1 MSKLA
6 EMGKKKINSFPL
18 IIEGN
23 LPMKLA
29 IKPLV
34 LSTATLGLMLG
45 VAENAQASLIPN
57 ITASTNMGSAF
68 STNIANTV
76 NGAGLPSNTPSLTGS
91 HAAATVTNAWF
102 GTALTG
108 NITFNLNGSYS
119 LAGFSFWNF
128 NRYLFSWGI
137 KDVTV
142 QSSSD
147 GTTWTTIAGAPVQF
161 AIASNAPIPPA
172 VYSFSPVTAS
182 FVRFVVA
189 SNWGSVN
196 GTGFSEVQF
205 NRTPDQPPQ
214 LQSVPEPSSL
224 LALLAFGL
232 AGVGLRKR
240 M

>member
-1 MSKLA
+1 
-6 EMGKKKINSFPL
+6 
-18 IIEGN
+18 
-23 LPMKLA
+23 
-29 IKPLV
+29 
-34 LSTATLGLMLG
+34 MLG
-45 VAENAQASLIPN
+45 VAQKAQAALIPN

-91 HAAATVTNAWF
+91 HAGGSVSNAWF

-128 NRYLFSWGI
+128 NGQRTVGI
-137 KDVTV
+137 KGVTV
-142 QSSSD
+142 QASTN
-147 GTTWTTIAGAPVQF
+147 GTTFTTIAGAPTQF
-161 AIASNAPIPPA
+161 AIAATSSAA
-172 VYSFSPVTAS
+172 VNPETFSFSSPVTAS

-189 SNWGSVN
+189 SNWDSIN

-214 LQSVPEPSSL
+214 LQSVPESSSL

>member
-1 MSKLA
+1 
-6 EMGKKKINSFPL
+6 
-18 IIEGN
+18 
-23 LPMKLA
+23 MKLA

-34 LSTATLGLMLG
+34 LSTATLGLIFG
-45 VAENAQASLIPN
+45 VTQNAQAALI
-57 ITASTNMGSAF
+57 TGVTVSTDMGSNG
-68 STNIANTV
+68 TNIINTV
-76 NGAGLPSNTPSLTGS
+76 NGVGLPGNTPSLTGN
-91 HAAATVTNAWF
+91 HAQADFNAWA
-102 GTALTG
+102 GSQSTG

-128 NRYLFSWGI
+128 NRDLFSGGI

-189 SNWGSVN
+189 SNWGFSSS
-196 GTGFSEVQF
+196 GFSEVQF
-205 NRTPDQPPQ
+205 DGTPTP
-214 LQSVPEPSSL
+214 VPEPSSL

-232 AGVGLRKR
+232 AGVGFRKR
-240 M
+240 I

>member
-1 MSKLA
+1 
-6 EMGKKKINSFPL
+6 MGKKKINSFPL

-23 LPMKLA
+23 FPMKLA

-34 LSTATLGLMLG
+34 LSTATLGLIFG
-45 VAENAQASLIPN
+45 VTQNAQAALITGV
-57 ITASTNMGSAF
+57 TASTDMGVINPADV
-68 STNIANTV
+68 NVADTV
-76 NGAGLPSNTPSLTGS
+76 NGRGLPGNTPSLTGN
-91 HAAATVTNAWF
+91 HATAIGGNAWLS
-102 GTALTG
+102 APNIVTG
-108 NITFNLNGSYS
+108 NVTFNLNGRYS

-128 NRYLFSWGI
+128 NRDLFNGGI

-142 QSSSD
+142 QSSTD

-189 SNWGSVN
+189 SNWGFSSS
-196 GTGFSEVQF
+196 GFSEVQF
-205 NRTPDQPPQ
+205 DGTPTP
-214 LQSVPEPSSL
+214 VPEPSSL

-232 AGVGLRKR
+232 AGVGFRKR
-240 M
+240 I

>member
-1 MSKLA
+1 
-6 EMGKKKINSFPL
+6 
-18 IIEGN
+18 
-23 LPMKLA
+23 MKVA
-29 IKPLV
+29 IAPIV
-34 LSTATLGLMLG
+34 LSTASLGLMLG
-45 VAENAQASLIPN
+45 VAQNAQAALIPN

-128 NRYLFSWGI
+128 NGQRTVGI
-137 KDVTV
+137 KGVTV
-142 QSSSD
+142 QASTN
-147 GTTWTTIAGAPVQF
+147 GTTFTTIAGAPTQF
-161 AIASNAPIPPA
+161 AIAAANFAAENPQTF
-172 VYSFSPVTAS
+172 SFSSPVTAS

-189 SNWGSVN
+189 SNWGSTA
-196 GTGFSEVQF
+196 TGFSEVQF
-205 NRTPDQPPQ
+205 NGTPAQPPGP
-214 LQSVPEPSSL
+214 QSVPESSSL

-232 AGVGLRKR
+232 AGVGFRKR

>member
-1 MSKLA
+1 
-6 EMGKKKINSFPL
+6 
-18 IIEGN
+18 
-23 LPMKLA
+23 MKLA

-45 VAENAQASLIPN
+45 VAENAQAALIPN

-76 NGAGLPSNTPSLTGS
+76 NGAGLPSNTPSLTGN
-91 HAAATVTNAWF
+91 HATAIGGNAWLS
-102 GTALTG
+102 APNIVTG
-108 NITFNLNGSYS
+108 NVTFNLNGSYS
-119 LAGFSFWNF
+119 LAGFSFWNL
-128 NRYLFSWGI
+128 NNPGNTAGI

-142 QSSSD
+142 QSSTN

-161 AIASNAPIPPA
+161 AIAANAAIPPA

-189 SNWGSVN
+189 SNWGWTGPN
-196 GTGFSEVQF
+196 TGFSEVQF
-205 NRTPDQPPQ
+205 NGTPIP
-214 LQSVPEPSSL
+214 VPEPSSL

-232 AGVGLRKR
+232 AGVGFRKR

>member
-1 MSKLA
+1 
-6 EMGKKKINSFPL
+6 
-18 IIEGN
+18 
-23 LPMKLA
+23 MKVA
-29 IKPLV
+29 IAPIV
-34 LSTATLGLMLG
+34 LSTASLGLMLG
-45 VAENAQASLIPN
+45 VAENAQAALIPN

-128 NRYLFSWGI
+128 NGQRTIGI
-137 KDVTV
+137 KGVTV
-142 QSSSD
+142 QSSTD

-189 SNWGSVN
+189 SNWGLSSS
-196 GTGFSEVQF
+196 GFSEVQF
-205 NRTPDQPPQ
+205 DGTPIP
-214 LQSVPEPSSL
+214 VPEPSSL

-232 AGVGLRKR
+232 AGVGLRKL

>member
-1 MSKLA
+1 
-6 EMGKKKINSFPL
+6 
-18 IIEGN
+18 
-23 LPMKLA
+23 
-29 IKPLV
+29 
-34 LSTATLGLMLG
+34 MLG
-45 VAENAQASLIPN
+45 VAQKAQAALIPN

-91 HAAATVTNAWF
+91 HAGGSVSNAWF

-128 NRYLFSWGI
+128 NGQRTVGI
-137 KDVTV
+137 KGVTV
-142 QSSSD
+142 QASTN
-147 GTTWTTIAGAPVQF
+147 GTTFTTIAGAPTQF
-161 AIASNAPIPPA
+161 AIAAANFAAENPQTF
-172 VYSFSPVTAS
+172 SFSSPVTAS

-189 SNWGSVN
+189 SNWDSIN

-214 LQSVPEPSSL
+214 LQSVPESSSL